1 MKKYLEKTLHTT
13 VRIENSDHHL
23 SFPLILKSKYELKE
37 VWISGKKFLF
47 VKPNEKMNL
56 TTLRKHYKMFGK
68 YSQDEIVFFF
78 NKLNSYTKD
87 RLIAEKMSFVVKDS
101 QIYLPSL
108 ALSLKEEKSEI
119 LNTPVKV
126 SSITQKLLITAI
138 YEKWSNMSVTEAA
151 ENLGISKMSVTRIYN
166 ELTGLDLPVI
176 KRDGRSRLFFWQE
189 STEELWQLLL
199 PYLQNPVKRVFSI
212 KAIPDSVKKRP
223 AGLTALS
230 QMTML
235 EDNHCPAYA
244 ITTSQIR
251 DVEILSTA
259 DGEEPEAVIQVW
271 SYEIK
276 RPDNLDPLSV
286 ILSLGNDDRED
297 PRIQKELDFLLKEIF
312 ND

>member
-1 MKKYLEKTLHTT
+1 
-13 VRIENSDHHL
+13 
-23 SFPLILKSKYELKE
+23 
-37 VWISGKKFLF
+37 
-47 VKPNEKMNL
+47 
-56 TTLRKHYKMFGK
+56 
-68 YSQDEIVFFF
+68 
-78 NKLNSYTKD
+78 
-87 RLIAEKMSFVVKDS
+87 
-101 QIYLPSL
+101 
-108 ALSLKEEKSEI
+108 
-119 LNTPVKV
+119 
-126 SSITQKLLITAI
+126 
-138 YEKWSNMSVTEAA
+138 MSVTEAA

-223 AGLTALS
+223 YTDRLS

-286 ILSLGNDDRED
+286 ILSLGNDDREGSKNSE
-297 PRIQKELDFLLKEIF
+297 RAGFFIEGNIQ
-312 ND
+312 